1 MGKMKRIPS
10 GQISTS
16 NVLEAEKNIA
26 VSNGNLICQE
36 NKVLNGRWENM
47 SGDTTCTQILKSL
60 VELLKEF
67 GLHSEDKGTSSNG
80 FN

>member
-1 MGKMKRIPS
+1 
-10 GQISTS
+10 
-16 NVLEAEKNIA
+16 
-26 VSNGNLICQE
+26 
-36 NKVLNGRWENM
+36 M